1 MRLSLSDF
9 LGLGV
14 DPKKLVK
21 ETIARPIELM
31 SGGLIDSSNVMEFFN
46 NPKEELQASFKPE
59 FGAPEMRA
67 SQKMLAD
74 ALRANPVPTT
84 DESRRG
90 EDYMRQARRRRGRA
104 ASVLAGR
111 SETSTPL
118 GSTGAPP
125 SYGARSVL
133 G

>member
-1 MRLSLSDF
+1 MGLSLSSL
-9 LGLGV
+9 LGIGGGAARKAAGQNPALLPLSEDKLTGLFS
-14 DPKKLVK
+14 DPG
-21 ETIARPIELM
+21 ETIESI
-31 SGGLIDSSNVMEFFN
+31 
-46 NPKEELQASFKPE
+46 FKPE
-59 FGAPEMRA
+59 YGAPEMRE
-67 SQKMLAD
+67 SQRMMAD
-74 ALRANPVPTT
+74 ALRANPVPTV
-84 DESRRG
+84 DEARRS

>member
-1 MRLSLSDF
+1 MSLSKF
-9 LGLGV
+9 F
-14 DPKKLVK
+14 KKLEDDIRDNAK
-21 ETIARPIELM
+21 NLEEF
-31 SGGLIDSSNVMEFFN
+31 SSNLYGKVTPQFFE
-46 NPKEELQASFKPE
+46 KQARDPGAALESTFIPE
-59 FGAPEMRA
+59 FGAPEMRQ
-67 SQKMLAD
+67 SQQMLAD

-84 DESRRG
+84 DEARRS

>member
-1 MRLSLSDF
+1 MSLSKF
-9 LGLGV
+9 L
-14 DPKKLVK
+14 K
-21 ETIARPIELM
+21 ETIGRPLSLM
-31 SGGLIDSSNVMEFFN
+31 SGGTIDAQKIADLVMD
-46 NPKEELQASFKPE
+46 PKAELEATFKPE
-59 FGAPEMRA
+59 FGAPEMRQ
-67 SQKMLAD
+67 SQQMLAD
-74 ALRANPVPTT
+74 ALRANPVPTV
-84 DESRRG
+84 DEARRS

>member
-1 MRLSLSDF
+1 MSLSKFFKNPLRAVASTF
-9 LGLGV
+9 LPDDLQHMLIPDKTLEFID
-14 DPKKLVK
+14 DPSKTL
-21 ETIARPIELM
+21 EST
-31 SGGLIDSSNVMEFFN
+31 
-46 NPKEELQASFKPE
+46 FKPE
-59 FGAPEMRA
+59 FGAPEMRQ
-67 SQKMLAD
+67 SQQMLAD

-84 DESRRG
+84 DEARRS